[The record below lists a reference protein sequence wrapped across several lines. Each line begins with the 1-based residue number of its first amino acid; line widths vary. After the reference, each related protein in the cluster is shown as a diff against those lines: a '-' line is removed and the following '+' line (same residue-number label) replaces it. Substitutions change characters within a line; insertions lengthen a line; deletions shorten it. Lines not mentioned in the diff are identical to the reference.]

1 MKRLLATLI
10 PLALVSACSHT
21 ESAGATSET
30 TNGIALSVFDDNQKP
45 VALARLS
52 FYDHD
57 GNTLLLSAES
67 DSNGFVRV
75 DDQKVSEA
83 NGVYAEGIFG
93 QDSALMSWEKLNVEN
108 EDSTVKMT
116 LLPSAKLNVRSGVAN
131 GDTALLFDQIHLE
144 NTPYSALR
152 LGGDYNFGRVPQ
164 GVFNIVSK
172 DSALAT
178 VELSAGQYLDRLISF
193 GNLTKEFV
201 LEDFDDGDSLTNL
214 AKDYPNYGWYLV
226 SSKGAAW
233 INPDSSRNFKK
244 ALTSQDAY
252 QGLSFK
258 GEFDLGDSGMVQMG
272 VHLGDDTTSF
282 DLRKLTAIRMKIKGN
297 SEIGVAL
304 EHYKKDGDGNYH
316 KAFWRAEAT
325 DEWTEVVFRPGEEIL
340 DSVSNQV
347 ELDEIWCEM
356 GILSIFVYKGTTLS
370 IDEIVFEGVDV
381 IKPKAK

>member
-10 PLALVSACSHT
+10 PLALMSACSHT
-21 ESAGATSET
+21 DSAGATSET
-30 TNGIALSVFDDNQKP
+30 TNGIALSVFDGDQKP

-52 FYDHD
+52 FYDND
-57 GNTLLLSAES
+57 GSTLLLSAEA

-75 DDQKVSEA
+75 DDQKVTEA
-83 NGVYAEGIFG
+83 NGVYVEGIFG
-93 QDSALMSWEKLNVEN
+93 RDSALMSWEKLNVEN
-108 EDSTVKMT
+108 EDSTVKMI

-131 GDTALLFDQIHLE
+131 ADTTLLFDEIYLE
-144 NTPYSALR
+144 NTPYSAMR
-152 LGGDYNFGRVPQ
+152 VGGEYNFGRVPQ
-164 GVFNIVSK
+164 GVFNVVSE

-178 VELSAGQYLDRLISF
+178 VKLSAGQKLDSLISF
-193 GNLTKEFV
+193 GRLTKEFV
-201 LEDFDDGDSLTNL
+201 LEDFDDGDSLTYL

-226 SSKGAAW
+226 STENASW
-233 INPDSSRNFKK
+233 INPDSSKNFKK
-244 ALTSQDAY
+244 ALTSKDAY

-282 DLRKLTAIRMKIKGN
+282 DLRKLTAIRMKIKGD

-304 EHYKKDGDGNYH
+304 EHYKKDSDGHYH
-316 KAFWRAEAT
+316 KAFWKAEAT
-325 DEWTEVVFRPGEEIL
+325 EEWTEVVFRPGEEIL